1 MWTVGRGC
9 YVVASDGRAE
19 IQGSKV
25 PKLHGMEWPTND
37 ALSATNK
44 IRSVSRSKGQLES
57 SIRQKAHLAANVR
70 GKCEKGKYPTLS
82 SSTTRTPTT
91 SRPAHTP
98 PTARSS
104 TSKQQ
109 FDCTSCNACPQL
121 WFFSPLPRDN
131 SPLDVHPCP
140 LPFSLMHKP

>member
-57 SIRQKAHLAANVR
+57 SIRQKAHRAANVR
-70 GKCEKGKYPTLS
+70 GECEKGKYPLC
-82 SSTTRTPTT
+82 PA
-91 SRPAHTP
+91 PHAHTHDHRNQ
-98 PTARSS
+98 PTDRQLHEAAPASS
-104 TSKQQ
+104 NLIVHHVMHAPS
-109 FDCTSCNACPQL
+109 FG
-121 WFFSPLPRDN
+121 FFPLCRETILHWMYTPALSPFP
-131 SPLDVHPCP
+131 
-140 LPFSLMHKP
+140 